1 MYVTSTLRAVL
12 IMWSGSIS
20 VPGLVSKRR
29 IAGQTRDMKSRG
41 EGAVRFRPDTHRGGG
56 GGGGGGGGCCL
67 AEEGE
72 EPYMKWWGGGM
83 GLQPHPPVSAHGV
96 LYSPTIMYGT
106 DL

>member
-1 MYVTSTLRAVL
+1 MYVTPTSRAVL
-12 IMWSGSIS
+12 MMWSGSIS
-20 VPGLVSKRR
+20 VQGLISKRR

-56 GGGGGGGGCCL
+56 CCL

-72 EPYMKWWGGGM
+72 EPYMKWLGGG
-83 GLQPHPPVSAHGV
+83 GGGGGGGVATPPLSAHGV
-96 LYSPTIMYGT
+96 LYFPTIMYVT